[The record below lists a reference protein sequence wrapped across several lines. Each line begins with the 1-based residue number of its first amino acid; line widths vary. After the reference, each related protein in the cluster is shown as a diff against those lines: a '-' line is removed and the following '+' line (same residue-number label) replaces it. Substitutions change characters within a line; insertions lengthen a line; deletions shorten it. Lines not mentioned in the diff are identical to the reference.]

1 MSRTRVEDF
10 SAAAQVLIVPNSFN
24 PQQKPKNYLA
34 LTSGGWEDILKLK
47 EKAGRIDVSAS
58 QR

>member
-10 SAAAQVLIVPNSFN
+10 SAAAQVLKVPNSFD
-24 PQQKPKNYLA
+24 PQQKLQKLFA